1 MSLMNIIGPV
11 LLIGVLVWA
20 WSRNRRAPRGS
31 EARADAGAERLYDD
45 IQVEDEKRGND

>member
-31 EARADAGAERLYDD
+31 EARADAGAERLYDE